1 MHVGYRH
8 CTLAQ
13 LDHFGFK
20 SSSRQDARCG
30 ELSIEIYFYGVF
42 SAVVRLPFWAI
53 LTLVFMFISVSGLLA
68 RRSDEMRKWSQYRVK
83 YQVDWEKEDGLR
95 GEPFCRIC

>member
-1 MHVGYRH
+1 MRVGYRH

-20 SSSRQDARCG
+20 SSSRQDARCS

-53 LTLVFMFISVSGLLA
+53 LTLVFMFISASGLLA
-68 RRSDEMRKWSQYRVK
+68 RRSDEKVVAISGEVSG
-83 YQVDWEKEDGLR
+83 GLGER
-95 GEPFCRIC
+95 GWFAR